1 MEKTEDRIDLK
12 NFILKSIDKS
22 NSFFRKNLNQ
32 CRKLYTEP
40 GIHDFRVSIRR
51 MTSFLF
57 LLSNFTDVPYL
68 YELQKTL
75 KKILKSLNP
84 VRDSQVEVLMLKNL
98 IFKFPVLYTFY
109 IHLLNQELAL
119 ADKAAKIIDNTD
131 IEGIDS
137 LIFFLKLHVKEKF
150 ENIGFSVDKLN
161 EIKKSAYDDLINK
174 YSYASI
180 GDPDSIHKVRLALKK
195 FRYIEEAM
203 KPLNKLPKA
212 KLKKMKSLQDLL
224 GEIQD
229 YTVIIDR
236 ISSFTIAQKVI
247 PLNKYNEAMK
257 FLDSYRAELISS
269 FFSKREENIT
279 ALS

>member
-1 MEKTEDRIDLK
+1 MEKAEKKIDLK

-22 NSFFRKNLNQ
+22 NLIFRKNLNQ

-57 LLSNFTDVPYL
+57 LLSNFSDVPYL
-68 YELQKTL
+68 DELQKTL

-119 ADKAAKIIDNTD
+119 AEKAAKIIEETD

-137 LIFFLKLHVKEKF
+137 LIFFLKLHIKEKF
-150 ENIGFSVDKLN
+150 EYIGFSIDKLN

-180 GDPDSIHKVRLALKK
+180 VDPESIHKVRLALKK
-195 FRYIEEAM
+195 FRYIEEAI

-236 ISSFTIAQKVI
+236 ISSFTISQRVI
-247 PLNKYNEAMK
+247 PLNKYNDAMK
-257 FLDSYRAELISS
+257 FLDSYRADLISN
-269 FFSKREENIT
+269 FFDKREENIA
-279 ALS
+279 ALT